1 MKGMIIM
8 ASYKEAYQ
16 LCEELLTRDNHA
28 LRLFI
33 DEYYNEGL
41 IETAYQMALDEGLKD
56 INPAS
61 VRFEWH
67 VEPKRDIES
76 IANELAE
83 AYPEKSLHPDVVM
96 NYAME
101 YNALDFEV
109 ELLQDEHFHYLNLD
123 NQRHV
128 VNVISDLMQDP
139 RAFARNYYDDVID
152 TIVDTFAEL
161 GLPKSL
167 AYDDANYTPYFSIS
181 SSDMEH
187 YTINRIDNNVEN
199 PNTDMPSDNEIRDFV
214 ADYLTR
220 HNGFNID
227 VKTVDM
233 DDIEAREDEVQDF
246 ISQLNV
252 TFQDLDLS
260 DSDILSYVKT
270 HYLYELMQARK
281 DVLREEAP
289 DSDIDSLAK
298 DSSLFKIDII
308 PPTNNAY
315 INTIARHVAKDDLY
329 TDETSLLGNGS
340 VQSIALDECIY
351 FNSNDATHISVNI
364 SFIGDIEDLDL

>member
-1 MKGMIIM
+1 MKGMITM

-41 IETAYQMALDEGLKD
+41 IETAYQMALDEGLND

-61 VRFEWH
+61 VQYEWH

-76 IANELAE
+76 IATELVE
-83 AYPEKSLHPDVVM
+83 RYTEKSLHPDVVM
-96 NYAME
+96 NYAVV
-101 YNALDFEV
+101 YNALDFEI
-109 ELLQDEHFHYLNLD
+109 ELLQDEHFLYLNLD

-128 VNVISDLMQDP
+128 INVVSDLMDDP
-139 RAFARNYYDDVID
+139 RAFVRNYYDDVID
-152 TIVDTFAEL
+152 IIVDTFAEL

-167 AYDDANYTPYFSIS
+167 AYDDSTYTPHFSIGIQ
-181 SSDMEH
+181 DMEE
-187 YTINRIDNNVEN
+187 YTISHIDSNIEN
-199 PNTDMPSDNEIRDFV
+199 PNDSMPSDDRIRNFV
-214 ADYLTR
+214 ARYIIKNDKLK
-220 HNGFNID
+220 ID
-227 VKTVDM
+227 IKTVDM
-233 DDIEAREDEVQDF
+233 QDIDAREDVVHDF
-246 ISQLNV
+246 VNQLNI
-252 TFQDLDLS
+252 TFQDFGLS
-260 DSDILSYVKT
+260 DNDILHYVKT
-270 HYLYELMQARK
+270 HCSDELMQAKK
-281 DVLREEAP
+281 DVLREEVP

-298 DSSLFKIDII
+298 DNSLFKIDII

-329 TDETSLLGNGS
+329 TDETSLLGNNS
-340 VQSIALDECIY
+340 VQSIVLDECIY

-364 SFIGDIEDLDL
+364 SFIGDVVDL